1 MPDPGPNEGKLEVSG
16 IGTDGEEFRGA
27 VVPQGEIAARLES
40 TEPVASAPLAV
51 NHFPAPP
58 PLLVPGG
65 WCIEGLPGTVRDAGP
80 SAERRLLEF
89 FTAEISNP
97 NTRLAYASAAGRFF
111 QWCETR
117 NLALGE
123 ITPFAVA
130 TYIEEMQ
137 EGFALPTVKQHL
149 SALRALLDYL
159 VVGQVLPTNPAAPV
173 RGPKH
178 VLKQGKTPVLSAGE
192 ARTLLDSI
200 DLSRPAGLR
209 DRALLA
215 TMVYSFARVGA
226 MVSMNVEDYY
236 RQGKRWWLRLHEK
249 GGKFHQ
255 VPAHHNAE
263 AYLDAYIA
271 GAGIGNEKGAPLWR
285 SMRRDG
291 SFSENRMSRVDVF
304 RMVKRR
310 VRRAELGVAAN
321 CHTFRATGITAYLLN
336 GGSVENAQAIAAHE
350 SPRTTKLYDRTADE
364 ISLDEIE
371 RIVI

>member
-1 MPDPGPNEGKLEVSG
+1 MLLCFQEVSAKPNPGPNKHSLEIPEAS
-16 IGTDGEEFRGA
+16 
-27 VVPQGEIAARLES
+27 PSAALTVNPS
-40 TEPVASAPLAV
+40 PAPLV
-51 NHFPAPP
+51 
-58 PLLVPGG
+58 VPGG
-65 WCIEGLPGTVRDAGP
+65 WRIEGLPETVREAGP

-97 NTRLAYASAAGRFF
+97 NTRLAYSTAAGRFF
-111 QWCETR
+111 RWCETR
-117 NLALGE
+117 NLALRA

-130 TYIEEMQ
+130 SYIEEMQ
-137 EGFALPTVKQHL
+137 DRYTLPTVKQHL

-178 VLKQGKTPVLSAGE
+178 VVKHGKTPVLSAGE

-200 DLSRPAGLR
+200 DLSRPSGLR

-263 AYLDAYIA
+263 QYLDAYLEA
-271 GAGIGNEKGAPLWR
+271 AGIGNEKDTPLWR
-285 SMRRDG
+285 SMTKG
-291 SFSENRMSRVDVF
+291 GAVTPNRMSRVDVF

-310 VRRAELGVAAN
+310 VRQAELGVAAN

-336 GGSVENAQAIAAHE
+336 GGTVENAQAIAAHE

>member
-1 MPDPGPNEGKLEVSG
+1 MADQGANEKELELL
-16 IGTDGEEFRGA
+16 E
-27 VVPQGEIAARLES
+27 AA
-40 TEPVASAPLAV
+40 PSAPLAV
-51 NHFPAPP
+51 NRSPAPP
-58 PLLVPGG
+58 ALLVPGG
-65 WCIEGLPGTVRDAGP
+65 WRIEGLPGPIREAGP
-80 SAERRLLEF
+80 SAQRRLVEF
-89 FTAEISNP
+89 FTAEIRNP
-97 NTRLAYASAAGRFF
+97 NTRLAYAGAAGRFF

-117 NLALGE
+117 NLALRE

-137 EGFALPTVKQHL
+137 DRYTLPTIKQHL
-149 SALRALLDYL
+149 SAIRALLDYL

-173 RGPKH
+173 RGPKYVVKH
-178 VLKQGKTPVLSAGE
+178 GKTPVLSAGE

-200 DLSRPAGLR
+200 DLEKPSGLR

-226 MVSMNVEDYY
+226 VIGMNVEDYY

-263 AYLDAYIA
+263 EYLDAYLEV
-271 GAGIGNEKGAPLWR
+271 AGIGNEMGTPLWR

-364 ISLDEIE
+364 ISLDEIA